1 MTPTETAQVI
11 AYIEAR
17 LGRKLTGQRNP
28 LQVEAWHDDL
38 ARYDFTDALAAARTL
53 TSAPGVI
60 TVGIGDLLAGI
71 RKIRND
77 RIDRLGIE
85 PVPAADPNDP
95 AAYIAALR
103 DQRTALASSNT
114 TTREITA

>member
-17 LGRKLTGQRNP
+17 LGRKLNGQRNP

-38 ARYDFTDALAAARTL
+38 ARYEFTDALAAARNI

-60 TVGIGDLLAGI
+60 TLAIGDLLAGI

-77 RIDRLGIE
+77 RIDRLGLD
-85 PVPAADPNDP
+85 PVPDADPNDP

-103 DQRTALASSNT
+103 DQRKHLAST
-114 TTREITA
+114 TTTKEITA

>member
-1 MTPTETAQVI
+1 MRSWRSP
-11 AYIEAR
+11 
-17 LGRKLTGQRNP
+17 GN
-28 LQVEAWHDDL
+28 
-38 ARYDFTDALAAARTL
+38 
-53 TSAPGVI
+53 SPGVI

-85 PVPAADPNDP
+85 PVPPADPNDP

-103 DQRTALASSNT
+103 DQRTTLANSNT

>member
-38 ARYDFTDALAAARTL
+38 ARYSFADALAAARTI

-60 TVGIGDLLAGI
+60 TIAIGDLLAGI

-77 RIDRLGIE
+77 RIDRLGLDE
-85 PVPAADPNDP
+85 PVPDADPNDP

-103 DQRTALASSNT
+103 DQRSALANT
-114 TTREITA
+114 TKEITA